1 MPPTMVVRSTTIK
14 IKKGDKNMTM
24 IKTKKKDD
32 ENPKMMTVRERLP
45 VLDDEA
51 VAYAMSNE
59 NMTYILGRMEGRDG
73 QYWYD
78 SSAGITLQRV
88 NAKTLR
94 ALTVVDDETP
104 YRVLAMIKM
113 TCNKLGIELQVD
125 PYAVVVPYEPAEE
138 TEAPPVEEPGLE
150 VA

>member
-1 MPPTMVVRSTTIK
+1 
-14 IKKGDKNMTM
+14 MTM
-24 IKTKKKDD
+24 IQTQKNDN
-32 ENPKMMTVRERLP
+32 ENPKMMTVSERFP

-51 VAYAMSNE
+51 VAFAMSNE

-104 YRVLAMIKM
+104 FRVLAMIKM
-113 TCNKLGIELQVD
+113 TCKQLGIELQVD
-125 PYAVVVPYEPAEE
+125 PYAVVMAHEPVEE

>member
-1 MPPTMVVRSTTIK
+1 MVVRSTTIK

-24 IKTKKKDD
+24 IQTEKNDNENTKI
-32 ENPKMMTVRERLP
+32 MAVSERFP

-51 VAYAMSNE
+51 VAYAISNE
-59 NMTYILGRMEGRDG
+59 NMAYLLGRMEGRDG

-113 TCNKLGIELQVD
+113 TCNQLGIELQVD
-125 PYAVVVPYEPAEE
+125 PYAVVMAYEPAEE

>member
-1 MPPTMVVRSTTIK
+1 MVVQSTTIK

-24 IKTKKKDD
+24 IQTEKNDNENTKI
-32 ENPKMMTVRERLP
+32 MAVSERFP

-51 VAYAMSNE
+51 VAYAISNE
-59 NMTYILGRMEGRDG
+59 NMAYLLGRMEGRDG

>member
-1 MPPTMVVRSTTIK
+1 MTQEKS
-14 IKKGDKNMTM
+14 KKLEKL

>member
-1 MPPTMVVRSTTIK
+1 MVVRSTTIK

-32 ENPKMMTVRERLP
+32 ENPKMMTVSECFP

>member
-1 MPPTMVVRSTTIK
+1 MVVRSTTIK

>member
-1 MPPTMVVRSTTIK
+1 MVVHSTTIK

>member
-1 MPPTMVVRSTTIK
+1 MVVRSTTIK

-24 IKTKKKDD
+24 IQTQKNDN
-32 ENPKMMTVRERLP
+32 ENPKMMAVSERFP
-45 VLDDEA
+45 ILDDEA
-51 VAYAMSNE
+51 VAYAISNE
-59 NMTYILGRMEGRDG
+59 NMAYLLGRMEGRDG

-94 ALTVVDDETP
+94 TLTVVDDETP

>member
-1 MPPTMVVRSTTIK
+1 
-14 IKKGDKNMTM
+14 MTM
-24 IKTKKKDD
+24 IQTKKKDD
-32 ENPKMMTVRERLP
+32 EKPKMTTVRERLP

-51 VAYAMSNE
+51 VANATSNE
-59 NMTYILGRMEGRDG
+59 KMAYVLGSMEGRDG

-113 TCNKLGIELQVD
+113 TCKQLGIELQVD
-125 PYAVVVPYEPAEE
+125 PYAVVMAYEPAEE

>member
-1 MPPTMVVRSTTIK
+1 
-14 IKKGDKNMTM
+14 MTM
-24 IKTKKKDD
+24 IQTQKNDN
-32 ENPKMMTVRERLP
+32 ENPKMMTVSECFP

-51 VAYAMSNE
+51 VAFAMSNE

>member
-1 MPPTMVVRSTTIK
+1 MVVRSTTIK
-14 IKKGDKNMTM
+14 IKKGDRNMTLVQM
-24 IKTKKKDD
+24 QKNEDK
-32 ENPKMMTVRERLP
+32 NQKMMTVSERLP
-45 VLDDEA
+45 ILDDEA
-51 VAYAMSNE
+51 VAYAISNE
-59 NMTYILGRMEGRDG
+59 NMAYLLGRMECRDG

-94 ALTVVDDETP
+94 ALTVVNDETP

-113 TCNKLGIELQVD
+113 TCKQLGIELQVD
-125 PYAVVVPYEPAEE
+125 PYAVVMAYEPAEE
-138 TEAPPVEEPGLE
+138 TEASPVEEPGLE

>member
-1 MPPTMVVRSTTIK
+1 MVVHSTTIK
-14 IKKGDKNMTM
+14 IKKGDKNMAM

>member
-1 MPPTMVVRSTTIK
+1 
-14 IKKGDKNMTM
+14 MTM

-32 ENPKMMTVRERLP
+32 ANPKMMTVRERLP

-113 TCNKLGIELQVD
+113 TCNQLGIELQVD
-125 PYAVVVPYEPAEE
+125 PYAVVMPYEPAEE

>member
-1 MPPTMVVRSTTIK
+1 MVVLRTTIK

-24 IKTKKKDD
+24 IQTEKNDNENTKI
-32 ENPKMMTVRERLP
+32 MAVSERFP

-51 VAYAMSNE
+51 VAYAISNE
-59 NMTYILGRMEGRDG
+59 NMAYLLGRMEGRDG

-125 PYAVVVPYEPAEE
+125 PYTVVVPYEPAEE
-138 TEAPPVEEPGLE
+138 TEAPPVEEPGVE

>member
-1 MPPTMVVRSTTIK
+1 MVVHSTTIK

-24 IKTKKKDD
+24 IQTEKNDNENTKI
-32 ENPKMMTVRERLP
+32 MAVSERFP

-51 VAYAMSNE
+51 VAYAISNE
-59 NMTYILGRMEGRDG
+59 NMAYLLGRMEGRDG

-113 TCNKLGIELQVD
+113 TCNQLGIELQVD
-125 PYAVVVPYEPAEE
+125 PYAVVMAYEPAEE

>member
-1 MPPTMVVRSTTIK
+1 MVVLRTTIK

-24 IKTKKKDD
+24 IQTEKNDNENTKI
-32 ENPKMMTVRERLP
+32 MAVSERFP

-51 VAYAMSNE
+51 VAYAISNE
-59 NMTYILGRMEGRDG
+59 NMAYLLGRMEGRDG

>member
-1 MPPTMVVRSTTIK
+1 MSDDMNEEN
-14 IKKGDKNMTM
+14 KKT
-24 IKTKKKDD
+24 
-32 ENPKMMTVRERLP
+32 MTVSERLP

-51 VAYAMSNE
+51 VGDAKSNE
-59 NMTYILGRMEGRDG
+59 NMAYILGRMEGRDG
-73 QYWYD
+73 HYWYD
-78 SSAGITLQRV
+78 SSAGLTLQRV

-94 ALTVVDDETP
+94 AISVTDDETP

-113 TCNKLGIELQVD
+113 TCNQLGIELQVD
-125 PYAVVVPYEPAEE
+125 PYAVVIPYEPAEE

>member
-1 MPPTMVVRSTTIK
+1 MVVRSTTIK

-24 IKTKKKDD
+24 INTKKKDD